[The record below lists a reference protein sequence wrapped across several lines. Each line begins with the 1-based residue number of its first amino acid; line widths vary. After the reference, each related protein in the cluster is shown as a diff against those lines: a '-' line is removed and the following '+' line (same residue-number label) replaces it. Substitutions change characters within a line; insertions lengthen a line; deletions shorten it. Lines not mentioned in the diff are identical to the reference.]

1 MTVLRNYPLVFHCRS
16 WRARWQTRPP
26 WSTRT
31 SWSKRFHWLPFVIPK
46 GARST
51 HFNST
56 VCYFLVRYN
65 KVNLLANVYSVGDN
79 GPYGKLGRQ
88 GDPGP
93 KGQKGQEG
101 QGRSGVSYVRWG
113 RTRCEGDG
121 QIVYTG
127 ECPLQREIEA
137 FKSTRLWYMPFSI
150 YHSCCFYQFAKKS
163 YTCKINHF
171 SFIYY
176 SPTQTKAIFSRVP
189 LDWSKVL
196 TKRVFELH

>member
-1 MTVLRNYPLVFHCRS
+1 MLRNYPLVFHCRS

-56 VCYFLVRYN
+56 VCYFSVRYN

-79 GPYGKLGRQ
+79 GPHGKLGRQ

-113 RTRCEGDG
+113 RTSCEGDA
-121 QIVYTG
+121 QIVYSG
-127 ECPLQREIEA
+127 
-137 FKSTRLWYMPFSI
+137 KSQLIKIIQYFFIR
-150 YHSCCFYQFAKKS
+150 AKQDN
-163 YTCKINHF
+163 INR
-171 SFIYY
+171 Y
-176 SPTQTKAIFSRVP
+176 
-189 LDWSKVL
+189 W
-196 TKRVFELH
+196 

>member
-1 MTVLRNYPLVFHCRS
+1 MLRNYPLVFHCRS

-65 KVNLLANVYSVGDN
+65 KVNLLTNVYSVGDN
-79 GPYGKLGRQ
+79 GPHGKLGRQ

-101 QGRSGVSYVRWG
+101 QGKSGVSYVRWG
-113 RTRCEGDG
+113 RTSCEGDA
-121 QIVYTG
+121 QIVFSG
-127 ECPLQREIEA
+127 
-137 FKSTRLWYMPFSI
+137 KSQLIKIIQYFFIR
-150 YHSCCFYQFAKKS
+150 AKQDN
-163 YTCKINHF
+163 INR
-171 SFIYY
+171 Y
-176 SPTQTKAIFSRVP
+176 
-189 LDWSKVL
+189 W
-196 TKRVFELH
+196 